1 MLKLKQFR
9 DRAKGTADLLNYAT
23 LVDDGLVMCKDG
35 SLLAGFLYR
44 GPDTASATPAELNYT
59 TSRINAALARLGTGY
74 ALWVDSVRLQAVS
87 YPEPAASHFPD
98 PITAAIEA
106 ERREQ
111 FLSEG
116 AHFETEYAFVIS
128 YMPPLRRNDKL
139 TELIYDDIPGAD
151 PQSPG
156 DRQIAVFKRA
166 LDEIEDGMSDI
177 LRLKRM
183 RSYRVRDG
191 LGHSHLQDEL
201 VNYLSF
207 AVTGYLA
214 PLNVPPCAMYLDAW
228 LGGQELYAGDTPKMG
243 PHFISAVAIEGF
255 PAESYPSILAH
266 LETLAIQFRFSQRFI
281 PLDAHEALGILRA
294 NHRKWKQR
302 TKGFFSQ
309 VFKTQGG
316 MVNED
321 AVRMTVEAEHA
332 ITDASSNLVVFG
344 YYTAVLI
351 LMGESRETI
360 QDEARIISRELRR
373 LGFASR
379 VETVNTLEAFL
390 GSLPGHTVPNV
401 RRPLLHS
408 LNFAD
413 LMPASST
420 WPGLAACPSPLF
432 PPKSP
437 PLLYGATSGST
448 PFRLNLHVGDVGHTL
463 IFGPT
468 GAGKSTLLALI
479 AAQFR
484 RYEGARVT
492 AFDKGRSLFALAHA
506 AEGRHYD
513 LAGDSGS
520 PSLCPLARL
529 DTLGDIAF
537 AEDWIATCYQLQ
549 HERAPTPRQREEIH
563 RAIRLMRE
571 SQDGQGRS
579 LTDFVATVQDK
590 DIRSALANYTIEGSL
605 GHLLDARADSIEDA
619 SFTVFEIDELMAL
632 GEKNLIPVLL
642 YLFRYFER
650 SLTGAP
656 ALLLLDEAWVMLGH
670 PVFREKIREWLK
682 VLRKANCAVVL
693 ATQSLSDA
701 VRSGILDVLLE
712 SCPTKILLPNEEA
725 DKGGSGAIAGPRDL
739 YQLIG
744 LNETEIELIKSA
756 TKKRHYYYTSAEG
769 RRLFDLRLGPVALA
783 FTAVSSRDDLARVR
797 GLMQT
802 HGENWTRPW
811 LQHRGLDPEAV
822 LGNIPEVYR
831 YEEAA

>member
-1 MLKLKQFR
+1 MLNLKQFR
-9 DRAKGTADLLNYAT
+9 DRAKGTADLLNYAA
-23 LVDDGLVMCKDG
+23 LVDDGLVLCKDG
-35 SLLAGFLYR
+35 SLLGGFLYR
-44 GPDTASATPAELNYT
+44 GPDTASATPSELNYT

-87 YPEPAASHFPD
+87 YPEPDASHFPD

-106 ERREQ
+106 ERRGQ

-139 TELIYDDIPGAD
+139 AELIYDDIPGAET
-151 PQSPG
+151 QSPG

-183 RSYRVRDG
+183 RSYQVRDG

-243 PHFISAVAIEGF
+243 PHFIAAVAIEGF

-294 NHRKWKQR
+294 SHRKWKQR
-302 TKGFFSQ
+302 TRGFFSQ

-321 AVRMTVEAEHA
+321 AVRMADEAEHA

-344 YYTAVLI
+344 YYTPVLI

-373 LGFASR
+373 FGFASR

-484 RYEGARVT
+484 RYKDARIT
-492 AFDKGRSLFALAHA
+492 AFDKGRSLFALSHA
-506 AEGRHYD
+506 AGGRHYD

-529 DTLGDIAF
+529 DTQGDMAF
-537 AEDWIATCYQLQ
+537 AADWLATCYQLQ
-549 HERAPTPRQREEIH
+549 HESAPTPRQREEIY
-563 RAIRLMRE
+563 RALRLMRE
-571 SQDGQGRS
+571 SQDGVGRS

-590 DIRSALANYTIEGSL
+590 NIRSALANYTIEGAL
-605 GHLLDARADSIEDA
+605 GHLLDARADSIEDT
-619 SFTVFEIDELMAL
+619 SFTVFEIEELMAL

-642 YLFRYFER
+642 YLFRHFER

-725 DKGGSGAIAGPRDL
+725 DKMGSGAIAGPGDL

-744 LNETEIELIKSA
+744 LNETEIDLIKNA

-797 GLMQT
+797 ALMQT

-811 LQHRGLDPEAV
+811 LEHRGLDPEAV
-822 LGNIPEVYR
+822 LGSIPEVYR